1 MRIRKSVF
9 DTRFAAKL
17 RGTCTDRKVETSQVE
32 SDIQNE
38 PIVDSSLLA
47 HQNALLPV
55 RIRHFTMM
63 HAHTVSAARIH
74 TRFRHLTHIS
84 PLAGTLN
91 VVVSL
96 LAAA

>member
-63 HAHTVSAARIH
+63 HAHTVVSVAWILDLLGIFHRPARLSG
-74 TRFRHLTHIS
+74 RQM
-84 PLAGTLN
+84 
-91 VVVSL
+91 
-96 LAAA
+96 

>member
-63 HAHTVSAARIH
+63 HAHTVVSVRVARILDLGIFH
-74 TRFRHLTHIS
+74 RPARLS
-84 PLAGTLN
+84 GRQM
-91 VVVSL
+91 
-96 LAAA
+96 